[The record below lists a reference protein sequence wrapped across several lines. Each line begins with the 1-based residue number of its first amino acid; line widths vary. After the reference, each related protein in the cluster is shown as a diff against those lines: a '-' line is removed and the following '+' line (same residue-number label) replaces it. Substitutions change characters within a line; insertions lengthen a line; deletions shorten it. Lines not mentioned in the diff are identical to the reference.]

1 MTLEKAETKET
12 KKKEETQKEVIQVVD
27 KLPMQEVRS
36 RTREDGVKVNFVTI
50 TEYLT
55 VQANARP
62 E

>member
-12 KKKEETQKEVIQVVD
+12 KKKEEAQKEVIQVVD

-36 RTREDGVKVNFVTI
+36 ITREDGVKVNFVTI